1 MSKSVLSVCLLS
13 QHGGD
18 CLHPVHHRDH
28 EGLQIQLRVVPKVP
42 DHLIPG
48 AGHVTGIS
56 LLGQSFKQTPSSHC
70 FQVINLHQ
78 FARDG
83 DLVRLSESL
92 DSESLREKVNEL
104 DAKENTPLHYA
115 CR

>member
-1 MSKSVLSVCLLS
+1 ML
-13 QHGGD
+13 
-18 CLHPVHHRDH
+18 P
-28 EGLQIQLRVVPKVP
+28 
-42 DHLIPG
+42 
-48 AGHVTGIS
+48 
-56 LLGQSFKQTPSSHC
+56 
-70 FQVINLHQ
+70 QVINLHQ

-92 DSESLREKVNEL
+92 DSESLKEKVNEL